1 MSNNRFLDA
10 YKRAS
15 DIPLLVLSILFV
27 GILVISNFHFDIAEQ
42 NQDLFSK
49 MNLFIWLVFA
59 ADFALL
65 LVSAESKKTFLKT
78 HWIDLALV
86 LLPFLRVL
94 RIIRVGMLF
103 FRKIDSF
110 KNRFMIS
117 IPIYTVTSTLLFTIL
132 GASAVYDAEF
142 TNENGNIK
150 TPGDALW
157 WAVVTVFTVGYGDKF
172 PVTTEGR
179 WYAAGLMICG
189 IAVVG
194 SVTATFASWLISQVR
209 EVESEQEKILEKLA
223 AIEEGLNSK
232 K

>member
-1 MSNNRFLDA
+1 MAQKTFVDS
-10 YKRAS
+10 YKKIS
-15 DIPLLVLSILFV
+15 DIPLLALSILFV
-27 GILVISNFHFDIAEQ
+27 AILILSNFHFEIAEK
-42 NQDLFSK
+42 NEDLFSLL
-49 MNLFIWLVFA
+49 NLIIWVIFAVDFSVQFIA
-59 ADFALL
+59 SD
-65 LVSAESKKTFLKT
+65 SKRTFLKS
-78 HWIDLALV
+78 HWVDLALV

-117 IPIYTVTSTLLFTIL
+117 IPVYTVAVTIFFTAL

-142 TNENGNIK
+142 ANENANIK

-172 PVTTEGR
+172 PVSTEGR
-179 WYAAGLMICG
+179 WYAVGLMICG

-209 EVESEQEKILEKLA
+209 QVESDQEKILEKLN
-223 AIEEGLNSK
+223 AIEASLDSNK
-232 K
+232 